1 MNNEEETKMNKDIL
15 VGIIMGSDSDLDIM
29 GQAAKTLQEFG
40 VGYEV
45 HVISAHRTPY
55 AMGEYAA
62 TAKDRGLKLIIAGA
76 GGSAHL
82 PGMTA
87 SHTTLPVIAIPI
99 KRENHGHEAFW
110 SNIKMPPG
118 IPLATM
124 PENGARNGALLAI
137 EILSLMNDSL
147 ASKYSDFRSKQS
159 QSVTDID
166 ATLQNEGWESYLQ
179 NKEKTA

>member
-1 MNNEEETKMNKDIL
+1 MSTPV

-29 GQAAKTLQEFG
+29 SQAAKVLDEFN
-40 VGYEV
+40 VAYEV
-45 HVISAHRTPY
+45 HVVSAHRTPDE
-55 AMGEYAA
+55 MSEYASS
-62 TAKDRGLKLIIAGA
+62 AKDRGLKLIIAGA

-87 SHTTLPVIAIPI
+87 SHTPLPVIAIPI

-124 PENGARNGALLAI
+124 PENGAKNGGLLAI
-137 EILSLMNDSL
+137 EILSLADSEL
-147 ASKYSDFRSKQS
+147 ATKYDEFRQKQS
-159 QSVTDID
+159 AAVKDVD
-166 ATLQNEGWESYLQ
+166 NELQTQGWQTYL
-179 NKEKTA
+179 EEHRG

>member
-1 MNNEEETKMNKDIL
+1 MNKDIL

-29 GQAAKTLQEFG
+29 SLAAKTLDEFG
-40 VGYEV
+40 VANEV
-45 HVISAHRTPY
+45 RVISAHRTPD
-55 AMGEYAA
+55 AMSEYAS

-87 SHTTLPVIAIPI
+87 SHTPLPVIAVPI

-118 IPLATM
+118 IALATM
-124 PENGARNGALLAI
+124 PENGAKNAALLAV
-137 EILSLMNDSL
+137 EILAISNELF
-147 ASKYSDFRSKQS
+147 AAKYDKFRAEQS
-159 QSVTDID
+159 QSVLDID
-166 ATLQNEGWESYLQ
+166 NEIQTEGWQKYL
-179 NKEKTA
+179 NKD